1 MMTLRTIL
9 RLLLPTLALL
19 GAAPSLAAPA
29 RPLQSVVQALH
40 QDAQEYALQFGVP
53 ADEAFRRL
61 VAQQESVA
69 ATDQLQEQYR
79 DRLAGI
85 AMEHQP
91 DYRITILL
99 IGDEPVP
106 DTIIPTSQMTI
117 PVTFRTGARAT
128 RDQLVQALSD
138 HQAEL
143 RSRLQRPPSL
153 GADPR
158 TGELIVMIS
167 RRDAALHDPATLKA
181 EFEALTGVP
190 VQLRTSGAEQPLAL
204 GGGARIVGTE
214 GTTGRRLACTTGFA
228 VTDGV
233 RSGIVTAAHCP
244 DDAQYMAPGL
254 ANVPLEFAGQWGAA
268 YQDVQLHLSGEPVRS
283 AIYADTAK
291 SVERPITTWRPRT
304 STRAGD
310 YLCHRGES
318 TGFSCAVVQLV
329 DFAPAGDLCAGPCTP
344 TWTTVSGPTC
354 RSGDSGAPV
363 FSGTVAFGIVKGGS
377 YAPDGACHFYFYM
390 STDYLPE
397 GWTLLVDGPQTL
409 PSGVPDPGWSG
420 TGAGPSVGRTPAAER

>member
-1 MMTLRTIL
+1 MTIFRNIL
-9 RLLLPTLALL
+9 RLLLPALILL
-19 GAAPSLAAPA
+19 GMSPAAAAPA

-53 ADEAFRRL
+53 ADQAFRRL
-61 VAQQESVA
+61 AAQQESVA
-69 ATDQLQEQYR
+69 ATDRLQEQYR
-79 DRLAGI
+79 DRLAGLVI
-85 AMEHQP
+85 EHLP

-99 IGDEPVP
+99 TGDAPVA

-117 PVTFRTGARAT
+117 PVTFRTGARAS
-128 RDQLVQALSD
+128 REKVVGALSD

-143 RSRLQRPPSL
+143 RSRLKRPPSL

-158 TGELIVMIS
+158 TGELIVMLS
-167 RRDAALHDPATLKA
+167 KRDAASHDPAALRA

-204 GGGARIVGTE
+204 GGGARLVGTE
-214 GTTGRRLACTTGFA
+214 GSTGRRLACTTGFA

-233 RSGIVTAAHCP
+233 RTGIVTAAHCP

-268 YQDVQLHLSGEPVRS
+268 YQDVQLHLTGEPVRS
-283 AIYADTAK
+283 SIYSDSAK
-291 SVERPITTWRPRT
+291 ETERPITTWRPRT

-310 YLCHRGES
+310 FLCHRGES
-318 TGFSCAVVQLV
+318 TGFSCALVQLV

-344 TWTTVSGPTC
+344 TWTTVAGPTC
-354 RSGDSGAPV
+354 RSGDSGSPV
-363 FSGTVAFGIVKGGS
+363 FSGTVAFGILKGGS
-377 YAPDGACHFYFYM
+377 YGSDGACHFYFYM

-397 GWTLLVDGPQTL
+397 GWTLLVDGADTATAGTHQ
-409 PSGVPDPGWSG
+409 PGWPGS
-420 TGAGPSVGRTPAAER
+420 GAGPSVGRSQASEK